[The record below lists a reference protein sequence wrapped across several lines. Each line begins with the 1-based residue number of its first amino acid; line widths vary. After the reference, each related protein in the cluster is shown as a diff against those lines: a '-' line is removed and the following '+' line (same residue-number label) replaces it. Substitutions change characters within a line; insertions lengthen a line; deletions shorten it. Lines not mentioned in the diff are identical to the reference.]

1 MPRGT
6 EGAVSLEGT
15 LAGIA
20 ASLIV
25 AALGAAV
32 GLYPWI
38 GVLPIVIAAF
48 VGTTFESI
56 VGAALE
62 KRQLLDNEAL
72 NFLNTLVGALAAAA
86 FAPPPLTEILESSP
100 STPSSR
106 ARSPSCRRSSASS
119 PGAVCAFGSVHNP
132 DPAHRVTW
140 SVVLTV
146 ALGSLCASFM
156 NAASNAINQIY
167 DLEIDRL
174 NKPDRPL
181 VTGALSRARGLDLH
195 LDLLR
200 PGARPHLA
208 GGAATRT
215 RRSMRS

>member
-1 MPRGT
+1 M
-6 EGAVSLEGT
+6 
-15 LAGIA
+15 
-20 ASLIV
+20 
-25 AALGAAV
+25 
-32 GLYPWI
+32 
-38 GVLPIVIAAF
+38 
-48 VGTTFESI
+48 

-72 NFLNTLVGALAAAA
+72 NFLNTLVGALVAAA
-86 FAPPPLTEILESSP
+86 FAVLSLRSSSVQALPLLAARAAVHP
-100 STPSSR
+100 AAAAAAASSR
-106 ARSPSCRRSSASS
+106 ARSAPSARCTTRTR
-119 PGAVCAFGSVHNP
+119 PR
-132 DPAHRVTW
+132 RVTW

-146 ALGSLCASFM
+146 ILGSLCASFM

-174 NKPDRPL
+174 NKPSRPL

-200 PGARPHLA
+200 PGADPHLA

-215 RRSMRS
+215 TPSRRS